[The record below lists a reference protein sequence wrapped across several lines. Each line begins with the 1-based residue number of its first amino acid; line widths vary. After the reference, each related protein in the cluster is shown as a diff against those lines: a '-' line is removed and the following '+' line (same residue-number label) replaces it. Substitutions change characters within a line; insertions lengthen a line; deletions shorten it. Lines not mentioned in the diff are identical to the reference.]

1 MGHNYPNHPILGNI
15 MMILMCIP
23 FGIILFY
30 SYIKSGNIFVP
41 IMHGILNQFSSTV
54 TTFYKRITIQSITLW
69 FNWTC
74 WNSDFSL
81 VALFLIK
88 TIKKSNHIYNF

>member
-1 MGHNYPNHPILGNI
+1 

-30 SYIKSGNIFVP
+30 SYIKSGNIFVT

-54 TTFYKRITIQSITLW
+54 TTFSIKESQ
-69 FNWTC
+69 FNPLLYGLTGLVGIVI
-74 WNSDFSL
+74 FSL
-81 VALFLIK
+81 IALFLIK